1 MVVLRR
7 ARQVGGRHEAEQHR
21 RARVE
26 PAGRDLIA
34 GKRRARLMEAMEASA
49 LDGFLVYGNA
59 WQGDY
64 FRYVAGVKTLEG
76 QGIALL
82 QRDGTLEV
90 FMDSLLD
97 AERARG
103 GIYDIEVTY
112 APDLVGTVEAVL
124 QRRGNKAMCAAPYRL
139 LPRRLVAHVAQAPVA
154 DQTALLDHLL
164 MVKLAEEVAAVR
176 RAAAFADSGYA
187 VFKNAVRPGRADYE
201 LIAEIEQFYRANG
214 VEDNFMIIGVGGPE
228 VRGMAP
234 PSGKIIKPGDMVTTE
249 LTPCVDGYY
258 AQICRTV
265 VVGEPSAAQ
274 RAVFD
279 IYLDAMLAGIAT
291 VRPGV
296 TAADIARAENDVFRQ
311 HQLGEFVTSEY
322 TRVRGHGLGL
332 FPDTKPHILEDVA
345 TKIEEGMTLIVHP
358 NTYNPAVGYMVMGD
372 SVAVTE
378 SGCDILCTTARELFS
393 VPA

>member
-1 MVVLRR
+1 MMD
-7 ARQVGGRHEAEQHR
+7 GS
-21 RARVE
+21 
-26 PAGRDLIA
+26 IA
-34 GKRRARLMEAMEASA
+34 GKRRARLLDAMAGSA

-64 FRYVAGVKTLEG
+64 FRYVAGVRTLEG
-76 QGIALL
+76 QGMALL
-82 QRDGTLEV
+82 QRDGTIEI

-103 GIYDIEVTY
+103 DMCDVEVTY

-124 QRRGNKAMCAAPYRL
+124 QRRGNKATGAAPYRL
-139 LPRRLVAHVAQAPVA
+139 LPRRLIAPSGQVA
-154 DQTALLDHLL
+154 DHTALLDHLL
-164 MVKLAEEVAAVR
+164 MVKLTEEVTAVR
-176 RAAAFADSGYA
+176 RAAVFADSGYA
-187 VFKNAVRPGRADYE
+187 VFKNAVRPGRVDYE
-201 LIAEIEQFYRANG
+201 LIAEVEQFYRTAG

-234 PSGKIIKPGDMVTTE
+234 PSGKIIRPGDMVTTE

-265 VVGEPSAAQ
+265 VVGEPSAEQ

-311 HQLGEFVTSEY
+311 HRLGEFVTSEY

-332 FPDTKPHILEDVA
+332 FPDTKPHILEDVT
-345 TKIEEGMTLIVHP
+345 TKIEQGMTLIVHP

-372 SVAVTE
+372 SVTVTE
-378 SGCDILCTTARELFS
+378 SGCDVLCTTARELFS

>member
-1 MVVLRR
+1 MVS
-7 ARQVGGRHEAEQHR
+7 GS
-21 RARVE
+21 
-26 PAGRDLIA
+26 IA
-34 GKRRARLMEAMEASA
+34 GKRRARLLDAMERSA

-76 QGIALL
+76 QGLALL
-82 QRDGTLEV
+82 QRGGTLEI

-97 AERARG
+97 VERTGEEAH
-103 GIYDIEVTY
+103 DVKVTY

-124 QRRGNKAMCAAPYRL
+124 RRRGNKTTGAAPYRL
-139 LPRRLVAHVAQAPVA
+139 LPRRLIAAEVVDH
-154 DQTALLDHLL
+154 TALLDRLL
-164 MVKLAEEVAAVR
+164 MVKAGEEVAAVR

-187 VFKNAVRPGRADYE
+187 VFKNAVRPGRVDYE
-201 LIAEIEQFYRANG
+201 LIAEVEQFYRAAG

-234 PSGKIIKPGDMVTTE
+234 PSGKIVKPGDMVTTE

-258 AQICRTV
+258 AQICRSV
-265 VVGEPSAAQ
+265 VVGEPSVEQ
-274 RAVFD
+274 RAVFG

-296 TAADIARAENDVFRQ
+296 TAADIARAENDIFRH

-332 FPDTKPHILEDVA
+332 FPDTKPHILEDVT

-358 NTYNPAVGYMVMGD
+358 NTYNPTVGYMVMGD
-372 SVAVTE
+372 AVTVTE
-378 SGCDILCTTARELFS
+378 SGCDVLCTTARELFN
-393 VPA
+393 VPI